1 MDIAAFLPHSWRVR
15 RVPGGRTQSAR
26 QPHLSGPMGI
36 LVTVEPGSVTRHV
49 AVFNDVGFRGL
60 IGSNLLVI
68 LLVEWWL
75 SRAVNRLKL
84 AVEEVDAA
92 HYTRR
97 LRALRW
103 RVAGQTSRLLVFF
116 WVGQLAYHRLVGRGP
131 IGLNSTVVAG
141 YGRVGPV
148 SRLPVY

>member
-1 MDIAAFLPHSWRVR
+1 M
-15 RVPGGRTQSAR
+15 
-26 QPHLSGPMGI
+26 
-36 LVTVEPGSVTRHV
+36 
-49 AVFNDVGFRGL
+49 
-60 IGSNLLVI
+60 LVI

-116 WVGQLAYHRLVGRGP
+116 WVGLLAVYLFTKDQKKQLHRLR
-131 IGLNSTVVAG
+131 
-141 YGRVGPV
+141 
-148 SRLPVY
+148 